1 MAEKKKLKTE
11 DLDKSCNEIW
21 NAIDK
26 AVLDTYGC
34 LLPSGEITITL
45 ELPWTKEKV
54 LGLLKRQGRIS
65 SWRLDK
71 EYSEGNMRRYLV
83 TVDTDRI

>member
-1 MAEKKKLKTE
+1 MAEKKKLKKE
-11 DLDKSCNEIW
+11 DLDKSCSEIW

-34 LLPSGEITITL
+34 LLPSWNVTILL

>member
-11 DLDKSCNEIW
+11 NQDKSCSEIW

-34 LLPSGEITITL
+34 LLPPGDVTILL

-65 SWRLDK
+65 SWRLDR
-71 EYSEGNMRRYLV
+71 EYSEGNKRRYLV

>member
-11 DLDKSCNEIW
+11 NQ
-21 NAIDK
+21 
-26 AVLDTYGC
+26 
-34 LLPSGEITITL
+34 
-45 ELPWTKEKV
+45 EKV

-65 SWRLDK
+65 SWRLDR
-71 EYSEGNMRRYLV
+71 EYSEGNKRRYLV

>member
-1 MAEKKKLKTE
+1 VAEKKKLKTE
-11 DLDKSCNEIW
+11 NQDRSCSEIW

-34 LLPSGEITITL
+34 LLPSGNVTIPL

-54 LGLLKRQGRIS
+54 LWLLKRQGRIS
-65 SWRLDK
+65 SWRLDR
-71 EYSEGNMRRYLV
+71 EYSEGNKRRYLV

>member
-11 DLDKSCNEIW
+11 AQDKSCSEIW

-34 LLPSGEITITL
+34 LLPSGNVTIPL

-65 SWRLDK
+65 SWRLDR
-71 EYSEGNMRRYLV
+71 EYSEGNKRRYLV

>member
-1 MAEKKKLKTE
+1 MAEKKKLKKE
-11 DLDKSCNEIW
+11 DLDKSCSEIW

-34 LLPSGEITITL
+34 LLPPGDVKIPL

-65 SWRLDK
+65 SWRLDR